1 MKSTELT
8 PFAPSFM
15 ESSRAIG
22 YSLEAAVSDIIDN
35 SITAKAENIEVNFFP
50 EHADGPYIYI
60 LDDGY
65 GMSESILE
73 EAMRYGSRSPTE
85 ERDADDLGRYGLGM
99 KTASLSQFRK
109 MTVLTK
115 SGGKMSGRSWDLDFV
130 LKKKTW
136 SLLILE
142 EEDMRLVPGYD
153 KLVNQEQGTIVVW
166 QNLDRLFAGDLDPKN
181 ALGKKMDILRDHLS
195 LVFHRYIAGEQGI
208 RKTRISLNNRPVI
221 PTDPFLSGKSTQ
233 TFDDEIIR
241 IENSEIVVRPYTL
254 PHLSKLTKEE
264 IDSLG
269 GKDGLRKGQGFYVY
283 RNKRLLIWGEWF
295 RLMRKGELSK
305 LARIRV
311 DIPNSLD
318 DLWVLD
324 IKKSTATPPE
334 VVRRNLAHLI
344 DKVAL
349 QSKRKWTYRG
359 KKEVEDPEG
368 KVWNRLQARDKS
380 ILYEINTEHP
390 IISGFIEQ
398 HPETKRQLLSIL
410 KQIQLNLPLN
420 QLYVDLTNDEK
431 IENDSDIAEKDALLM
446 LKELTQNLPT
456 RDLKLAYIELLK
468 KTEPFDA
475 FEERIDEEI
484 DNGGLP

>member
-50 EHADGPYIYI
+50 EHSDGPYIYI
-60 LDDGY
+60 LDDGC
-65 GMSESILE
+65 GMTEPVLE

-85 ERDADDLGRYGLGM
+85 VRAEDDLGRYGLGM
-99 KTASLSQFRK
+99 KTASLSQCRK

-153 KLVNQEQGTIVVW
+153 KLVNQDQGTIVVW

-334 VVRRNLAHLI
+334 VVRRNLAHFI
-344 DKVAL
+344 DKVAAE
-349 QSKRKWTYRG
+349 SKRKWTYRG
-359 KKEVEDPEG
+359 KKEQEKPET
-368 KVWNRLQARDKS
+368 KIWNRLLTRDKS
-380 ILYEINTEHP
+380 VMYEINAEHP

-431 IENDSDIAEKDALLM
+431 IDNDSESTAEEILLTIRNM
-446 LKELTQNLPT
+446 IQTLPT
-456 RDLKLAYIELLK
+456 RDLKLMYIDALK

-475 FEERIDEEI
+475 FEDRIDEEI
-484 DNGGLP
+484 AKGGLP

>member
-35 SITAKAENIEVNFFP
+35 SITAKAQNIDVNFFP

-73 EAMRYGSRSPTE
+73 EAMRYGSRSPTD

-99 KTASLSQFRK
+99 KTASLSQCRK

-115 SGGKMSGRSWDLDFV
+115 SGGKTSGRSWDLDFV

-153 KLVNQEQGTIVVW
+153 KLVNQDQGTIVVW

-195 LVFHRYIAGEQGI
+195 LVFHRYITGEPGI
-208 RKTRISLNNRPVI
+208 QKTRISLNNRPVT

-344 DKVAL
+344 DKVASE
-349 QSKRKWTYRG
+349 SKRKWTYRG
-359 KKEVEDPEG
+359 KKELKDPDN
-368 KVWNRLQARDKS
+368 KLWNRLVLRDKS
-380 ILYEINTEHP
+380 VMYEVNTDHP
-390 IISGFIEQ
+390 LISGFIEQ
-398 HPETKRQLLSIL
+398 HPETKRQFISIL
-410 KQIQLNLPLN
+410 KQIQLTIPLN

-431 IENDSDIAEKDALLM
+431 IENDSEVTEEEVLLM
-446 LKELTQNLPT
+446 IKEMIQNLPT
-456 RDLKLAYIELLK
+456 RELKLAYIELLK
-468 KTEPFDA
+468 KTEPFDE
-475 FEERIDEEI
+475 FEERIDTDI
-484 DNGGLP
+484 SNGGLP

>member
-50 EHADGPYIYI
+50 EHSDGPYIYI

-65 GMSESILE
+65 GMAEPVLE

-85 ERDADDLGRYGLGM
+85 VRAEDDLGRYGLGM
-99 KTASLSQFRK
+99 KTASLSQCRK

-208 RKTRISLNNRPVI
+208 RKTRISLNNRPVT

-334 VVRRNLAHLI
+334 VVRRNLAHFI
-344 DKVAL
+344 DKVAAE
-349 QSKRKWTYRG
+349 SKRKWTYRG
-359 KKEVEDPEG
+359 KKEQEKPET
-368 KVWNRLQARDKS
+368 KIWNRLLTRDKS
-380 ILYEINTEHP
+380 VMYEINAEHP
-390 IISGFIEQ
+390 LITGFIEQ
-398 HPETKRQLLSIL
+398 YPETKRQLLSIL

-431 IENDSDIAEKDALLM
+431 IENDSESTAEEILLTIRNM
-446 LKELTQNLPT
+446 IQTLPT
-456 RDLKLAYIELLK
+456 RDLKLMYIDALK

-475 FEERIDEEI
+475 FEDRIDEEI
-484 DNGGLP
+484 AKGGLP